1 MQWCLPSRVWEIVTE
16 KYARMWEICHFPALS
31 FRKGCWHWHW
41 QQHTLLNCITF
52 SIVASE
58 CVILA
63 MHTAADSREESAHTY
78 TLRAKKISQLSR
90 NRELIYRLS
99 LSHSFAPRSLVA
111 RLESDRTQFAEK
123 RWTTSY
129 FLGQLFA
136 LAKENYHQ
144 RRPIFVINV
153 APKNVIS

>member
-1 MQWCLPSRVWEIVTE
+1 MQWRDQAECERLLQESTRECE
-16 KYARMWEICHFPALS
+16 KYAIFLLS
-31 FRKGCWHWHW
+31 FRKGCWHWHC

-78 TLRAKKISQLSR
+78 TLRAEKISQLSR
-90 NRELIYRLS
+90 DRELIYRLS
-99 LSHSFAPRSLVA
+99 LSLSRRARRSLVA

-123 RWTTSY
+123 R
-129 FLGQLFA
+129 
-136 LAKENYHQ
+136 
-144 RRPIFVINV
+144 
-153 APKNVIS
+153 